1 MAASRFKQQTKLQV
15 KSSWWGFP
23 IYRGLQT
30 ALSKSNNRPIKTNN
44 LRIRNRNNYYLL
56 TVIAS
61 LLGQPVFANTSS
73 TAAPVAQSSSAVS
86 NQAVQ
91 VLNGNLIENQYG
103 NGVVCQTSMLTI
115 SPFITSTFN
124 QKRPQDLRYTT
135 PVYNMA
141 TDDNGN
147 LTNAGEILYDQEN
160 YSANRDSLGVNF
172 GIAATFSIPLS
183 NKFQNNCLR
192 SSSTEQKIREQ
203 KLANMRLDH
212 ELARLK
218 NCGELKL
225 SGISFSVDSPY
236 YQICKDVVVQAK
248 MGQVIPHSHKLYPET
263 KK

>member
-1 MAASRFKQQTKLQV
+1 MAASRFKQQTKLHTQ
-15 KSSWWGFP
+15 SGRGIFS

-30 ALSKSNNRPIKTNN
+30 ALGFKNNRFNKTNN
-44 LRIRNRNNYYLL
+44 FRIRNRDYYYIL

-61 LLGQPVFANTSS
+61 LLGQPVFANSSS

-236 YQICKDVVVQAK
+236 YEICKDVVVQAK
-248 MGQVIPHSHKLYPET
+248 MGQVIPHTHKLYPQT